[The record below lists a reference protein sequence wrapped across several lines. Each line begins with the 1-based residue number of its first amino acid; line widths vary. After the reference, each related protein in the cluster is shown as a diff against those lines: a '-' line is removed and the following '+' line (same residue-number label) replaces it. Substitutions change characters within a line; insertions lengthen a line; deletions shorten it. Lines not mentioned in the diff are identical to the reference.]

1 VLIGAGICRVVLD
14 PLPGPFTEALMDL
27 ASMGRKAFI
36 ETYLKSEEPS
46 LLAAGLGHRRPQ
58 GDVIARRAT
67 PMRR

>member
-1 VLIGAGICRVVLD
+1 
-14 PLPGPFTEALMDL
+14 MDL